1 MMRKTLEKKADEAD
15 ALIRYF
21 EERGRRVTGVTL
33 DGKVIHLDFGMEEQ
47 RSANPADLVRMD
59 D

>member
-1 MMRKTLEKKADEAD
+1 MMRKPLEKKVDEVD

-21 EERGRRVTGVTL
+21 EERGRRVTGVTF
-33 DGKVIHLDFGMEEQ
+33 DGKGIHLDFGMDEQ
-47 RSANPADLVRMD
+47 KSANYADLVRMD